1 MRKIKNI
8 KLPVPSNTED
18 ENNLYSLILDENQTI
33 ISIDKSSNQIS
44 SCDEDWLGDWKSPIA
59 VELEINWGLCISFTD
74 LTFDKIPEL

>member
-8 KLPVPSNTED
+8 TLPVPSNTED

-44 SCDEDWLGDWKSPIA
+44 SCDEDWLGDWKSPRA
-59 VELEINWGLCISFTD
+59 VELQIN
-74 LTFDKIPEL
+74 